1 MRPHAWAL
9 VCCIGCVAEPAK
21 VSIRRM
27 PIQFADVT
35 GRIVLEPV
43 LFHNV
48 LFTVEVG
55 RDDLRER
62 IRIEPPGIIA
72 LGDAVL
78 VRKEPERHF
87 RFEIDGRSYFFRKGA
102 EVFIFAPAPGGTLAL
117 RFHGLPVTLVD
128 RPERRFVLVFRKD
141 GDYEELSHGESVLAF
156 DGTRFLAKD
165 GGELPAELR
174 ARGVRMPREDGAA
187 GR

>member
-1 MRPHAWAL
+1 MKLQVWVLA
-9 VCCIGCVAEPAK
+9 CCIGCAAEPAR
-21 VSIRRM
+21 VSVRRM
-27 PIQFADVT
+27 PVEFADVT
-35 GRIVLEPV
+35 GRILLEPV

-48 LFTVEVG
+48 MFTVEVG
-55 RDDLRER
+55 RDDLKQR

-87 RFEIDGRSYFFRKGA
+87 RFEIDGRSYFFRKGT
-102 EVFIFAPAPGGTLAL
+102 EVFIFAPAPNGTLAL
-117 RFHGLPVTLVD
+117 TFHGLPVTLVD
-128 RPERRFVLVFRKD
+128 QPGRRLVLILRKD

-156 DGTRFLAKD
+156 DGVRFLAKD
-165 GGELPAELR
+165 GGEISPELR
-174 ARGVRMPREDGAA
+174 TRGVRMTRGGGEA